1 MAENQDNAQQ
11 AQDQA
16 PQQVFQVQ
24 KLYLKDVSFESPNA
38 PDVFRGEWQ
47 PETNVQISTEASQ
60 LAEGVHEVVLGV
72 TVTTKS
78 GEATAY
84 LVEVKQAGIFTL
96 QGFEPQQLGH
106 MLGSYCPNFLYPFAR
121 EAVADLI
128 VKGGFPGFMLAPV
141 NFDALYAQHLQERAA
156 KGDDGANTPH

>member
-1 MAENQDNAQQ
+1 MAENQENQGQ
-11 AQDQA
+11 TGDQP
-16 PQQVFQVQ
+16 PQQIFQVQ

-38 PDVFRGEWQ
+38 PEVFREDWK
-47 PETNVQISTEASQ
+47 PETNVQISTEAVQ

-78 GEATAY
+78 GDATAY
-84 LVEVKQAGIFTL
+84 LVEVKQAGVFTL

-106 MLGSYCPNFLYPFAR
+106 MLGSYCPNFLYPFVR

-128 VKGGFPGFMLAPV
+128 VKGGFPGFLLAPV
-141 NFDALYAQHLQERAA
+141 NFDALYAQHLQEQASQ
-156 KGDDGANTPH
+156 NSEPQTEH

>member
-1 MAENQDNAQQ
+1 MAENQENDAAGQ
-11 AQDQA
+11 QA

-38 PDVFRGEWQ
+38 PDLFREEWK
-47 PETNVQISTEASQ
+47 PETSVQISTEASQ

-78 GEATAY
+78 GQATAY

-96 QGFEPQQLGH
+96 QGFEPQQLSH
-106 MLGSYCPNFLYPFAR
+106 MLGSYCPNFLYPFVR

-128 VKGGFPGFMLAPV
+128 IKGGFPGFLLAPV
-141 NFDALYAQHLQERAA
+141 NFDALYAQHLQQQAA
-156 KGDDGANTPH
+156 QSEESGTEH